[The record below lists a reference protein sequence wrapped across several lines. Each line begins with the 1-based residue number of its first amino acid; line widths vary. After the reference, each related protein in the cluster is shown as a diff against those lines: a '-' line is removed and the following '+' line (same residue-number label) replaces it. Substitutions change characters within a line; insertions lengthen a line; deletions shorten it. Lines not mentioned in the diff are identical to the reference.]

1 MEGVGVPS
9 GALCART
16 GTSQTRGGPNA
27 RRMLVTDE
35 GAGHVPGQV
44 TLWAAQA
51 GSLPPPSPLE
61 KTTPEPR
68 AHPAHTLALC
78 GHTQGDPIDLP
89 G

>member
-27 RRMLVTDE
+27 RCMLVMDE

-44 TLWAAQA
+44 TCA
-51 GSLPPPSPLE
+51 GSSGRLPSTSSSFG
-61 KTTPEPR
+61 KD
-68 AHPAHTLALC
+68 HT
-78 GHTQGDPIDLP
+78 
-89 G
+89 